1 MTEPPMLVAAPK
13 PGKVQT
19 VAVLTLISGLTNIL
33 WPIILYTITSLAT
46 VFVGCLFLP
55 FFLPPMVLGIFEIIY
70 AARILPDPIKPAKPS
85 QTIAILEII
94 SLLTGNLVS
103 AAAGIVALVLY
114 SDPEVK
120 TFFEHAEQKAEI
132 G

>member
-1 MTEPPMLVAAPK
+1 MNEYPGPDATPK

-19 VAVLTLISGLTNIL
+19 IAVLTLISGITNII
-33 WPIILYTITSLAT
+33 WPILLYTITSFAT
-46 VFVGCLFLP
+46 IFVGCLFLP
-55 FFLPPMVLGIFEIIY
+55 FFVPPIILGIFEIIY
-70 AARILPDPIKPAKPS
+70 AAKILPNPARPVKPS

-103 AAAGIVALVLY
+103 AATGIVALLLY
-114 SDPEVK
+114 NDPEVK
-120 TFFEHAEQKAEI
+120 AFFEHA